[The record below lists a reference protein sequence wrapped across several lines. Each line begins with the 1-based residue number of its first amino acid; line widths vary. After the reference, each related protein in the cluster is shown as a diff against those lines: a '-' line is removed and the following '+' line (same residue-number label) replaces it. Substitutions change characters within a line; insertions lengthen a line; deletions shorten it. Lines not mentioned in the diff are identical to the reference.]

1 MPATNR
7 ALTGDERLTA
17 VTEAMVGLHQRYHDR
32 KPVTVRKEP
41 YSLERLIAITG
52 RPSVSRTRAP
62 PWPIRY
68 RTSRRSSCSPRPA
81 PQ

>member
-32 KPVTVRKEP
+32 KPVTVRKEALLP
-41 YSLERLIAITG
+41 
-52 RPSVSRTRAP
+52 
-62 PWPIRY
+62 
-68 RTSRRSSCSPRPA
+68 
-81 PQ
+81 